1 MKRDAFMRSLFL
13 FYGKISFS
21 KYKEMVKRYEEEI
34 ALNRKYYVS
43 IFIWL

>member
-21 KYKEMVKRYEEEI
+21 KYKEMVKRYEEI
-34 ALNRKYYVS
+34 ALNRKYYVT
-43 IFIWL
+43 IFILV